1 MGNLNID
8 WMSGPVECKMYIAMV
23 KNDCQGVS
31 VTYSWECKNCG
42 EETETSQSIHDP
54 AVLPPTIE
62 CMSCQNTEWARIYV
76 MPGVTRKSF
85 LDGARKDRDWL
96 EMKEAAKLEVQKA
109 GSNDVEERVELGKR
123 IKKLRT
129 PRK

>member
-1 MGNLNID
+1 M
-8 WMSGPVECKMYIAMV
+8 
-23 KNDCQGVS
+23 
-31 VTYSWECKNCG
+31 TYNWECKECG
-42 EETETSQSIHDP
+42 EEAETAQSIHAP
-54 AVLPPTIE
+54 KVLPPDVD
-62 CMSCQNTEWARIYV
+62 CGSCGKNDWARIYI
-76 MPGVTRKSF
+76 MPGTTRKSF

-109 GSNDVEERVELGKR
+109 GSNDIEERVELGKQ